1 MLNVAFSNESLWFSD
16 FMPRAPLLWII
27 HWQIKH
33 EFCCFVFLSTLTRP
47 EFTIWVQAN
56 LKTSEKE
63 GGRCR
68 RRWRNSPSN
77 PGWVSEWVRD
87 RAGADEL
94 KRERARLGAH
104 VQFFHAGCSPCS
116 PIILRVSPHSFS
128 LPVFTCAPDPQLS
141 SERTLQGKN
150 RPKPPWNRN
159 TTRETGENKTSLIFF
174 SLFSPSLFF

>member
-33 EFCCFVFLSTLTRP
+33 EFCCRVFLFTLTRP

-77 PGWVSEWVRD
+77 PGWVSEWETEQGRTSW
-87 RAGADEL
+87 
-94 KRERARLGAH
+94 RER
-104 VQFFHAGCSPCS
+104 
-116 PIILRVSPHSFS
+116 
-128 LPVFTCAPDPQLS
+128 
-141 SERTLQGKN
+141 ERE
-150 RPKPPWNRN
+150 
-159 TTRETGENKTSLIFF
+159 RETGRACPVLPCRLF
-174 SLFSPSLFF
+174 SLLANHSTSFPSLFLSPCVHMCTGPTAFSWADTAGKEPTETTME